1 MPFFDI
7 ESKGQWFYFDPTNEA
22 LGGVCLRAPTAEE
35 TEKIERITVDVKK
48 KFKRGVWREDKTTN
62 TKLATQMMWDFCIT
76 AWKEVFLDKATPT
89 VCSECTKENKVKAVK
104 NWEFLR
110 FVNDHLDEL
119 MEADTA
125 LDEARA
131 KNSESSSS
139 GSAEEPSS

>member
-35 TEKIERITVDVKK
+35 TEKIERITVDKKK
-48 KFKRGVWREDKTTN
+48 KFKRGVWREDIVTN
-62 TKLATQMMWDFCIT
+62 TKLATRMMWDFCIVD
-76 AWKEVFLDKATPT
+76 WKQIVLVKDAPPAD
-89 VCSECTKENKVKAVK
+89 CTSENKVKAVK

-110 FVNDHLDEL
+110 FCNDHLDEL

-125 LDEARA
+125 LEEARA